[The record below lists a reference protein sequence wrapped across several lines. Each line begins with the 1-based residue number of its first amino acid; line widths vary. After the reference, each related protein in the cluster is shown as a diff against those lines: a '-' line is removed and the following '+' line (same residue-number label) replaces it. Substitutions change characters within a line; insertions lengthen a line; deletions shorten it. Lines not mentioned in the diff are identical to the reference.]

1 MEPRL
6 SPPVDE
12 KLERLGDYV
21 DSLSREDLAIDF
33 LGYGL
38 DEKVKETI
46 LELEIPNANQFMQDV
61 IWNAN
66 LDFLFK
72 LVGKKTLD
80 EVREILIDY
89 LYWRD

>member
-1 MEPRL
+1 MEPNL
-6 SPPVDE
+6 NPPVDE
-12 KLERLGDYV
+12 KLERLGEYV
-21 DSLSREDLAIDF
+21 DELTIEDLAIEIYNF
-33 LGYGL
+33 GL

-80 EVREILIDY
+80 EVRETLIDY

>member
-12 KLERLGDYV
+12 KLERLGEYV
-21 DSLSREDLAIDF
+21 DELTIEDLAIEIYNF
-33 LGYGL
+33 GL

-80 EVREILIDY
+80 EVRETLIDY